1 MAGVMMMNESEPA
14 YIDVEALK
22 QLTELKNKLKQE
34 EHKSNLQESEIQLLK
49 VEVLS
54 SAREKEAML
63 KTHEKA
69 CELLKQ
75 ELEEKTKIIER
86 VYKEHDH
93 LKRDNV
99 ANENELKA
107 VNQEIKRLSAEIQ
120 TLETR
125 KKGNFENIRDLNATI
140 STLKNQMATLNQDNI
155 KVEVLTKEKA
165 DIANTLSQINERS
178 KAYIIEINALK
189 AKSVKLQEEN
199 NRMQEQLN
207 KTKIKNKDKVP
218 LKNDKKILVHQSVN

>member
-1 MAGVMMMNESEPA
+1 
-14 YIDVEALK
+14 L
-22 QLTELKNKLKQE
+22 
-34 EHKSNLQESEIQLLK
+34 
-49 VEVLS
+49 
-54 SAREKEAML
+54 R
-63 KTHEKA
+63 
-69 CELLKQ
+69 
-75 ELEEKTKIIER
+75 LE
-86 VYKEHDH
+86 
-93 LKRDNV
+93 
-99 ANENELKA
+99 
-107 VNQEIKRLSAEIQ
+107 
-120 TLETR
+120 

-218 LKNDKKILVHQSVN
+218 LKNDKKKF